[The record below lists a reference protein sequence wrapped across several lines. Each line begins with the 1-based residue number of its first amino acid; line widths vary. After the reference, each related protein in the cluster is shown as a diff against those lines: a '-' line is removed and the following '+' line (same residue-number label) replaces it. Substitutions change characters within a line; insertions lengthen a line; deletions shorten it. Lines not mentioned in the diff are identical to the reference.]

1 MSDYSE
7 AEKAMNK
14 ATESD
19 VMNRDEKRYDVDK
32 NIYNVSNKNAESKNT
47 ALKDQETLELI
58 KRAKAGDKEAQSML
72 IENNMGL
79 VWSIV
84 RRFSNRGYEAED
96 LFQIGCIG
104 LIKAINKFDQSFDV
118 KFSTYAVPMII
129 GEIKRFIRDDGMIKV
144 SRSLKE
150 ISNKARI
157 TKELM
162 SKELGREPTI
172 NEMSERM
179 KIPPE
184 DIVMAL
190 EASYTP
196 ESLYNA
202 IGDSDNSPLLLIDRL
217 NNENSTSETELID
230 KIAIRQILESLN
242 SRERQIIFL
251 RYFKE
256 KTQVQIA
263 KMLKISQVQ
272 VSRIEKKI
280 LQEIRNKINSM

>member
-1 MSDYSE
+1 MSEYSE
-7 AEKAMNK
+7 AEKDTNK
-14 ATESD
+14 AI
-19 VMNRDEKRYDVDK
+19 NKDK
-32 NIYNVSNKNAESKNT
+32 
-47 ALKDQETLELI
+47 ETIELI
-58 KRAKAGDKEAQSML
+58 KRAKAGDKEAQAIL
-72 IENNMGL
+72 VENNMGL

-84 RRFSNRGYEAED
+84 RRFNNRGYEAED

-104 LIKAINKFDQSFDV
+104 LIKAIKKFDYSFEV

-172 NEMSERM
+172 GEMSERM
-179 KIPPE
+179 NIPPE

-196 ESLYNA
+196 ESLYNT
-202 IGDSDNSPLLLIDRL
+202 IGDGDNSPLMLIDRL
-217 NNENSTSETELID
+217 NNDDSSSETELID

-263 KMLKISQVQ
+263 KMLQISQVQ

-280 LQEIRNKINSM
+280 LQEIKNKINSN